1 MKVTAVLA
9 LHAACAL
16 AFGPALVGCGGAEP
30 ERRKEVNANLATI
43 HREHATDRLVARGKA
58 FVAVGDYTR
67 AEEYF
72 ASAINQGADD
82 KKLMPLILDA
92 CIQDGR
98 LRLAAQYANDHLRKH
113 PSETRIRLVLAMIYV
128 GLSDADLAEKE
139 LRRVLEE
146 KPDDSQAH
154 FALGTILREKND
166 PVAADHHYRE
176 YLRLEPQ
183 GPNAE
188 EARGHLLQKVP

>member
-1 MKVTAVLA
+1 MSARAFRATAFLA
-9 LHAACAL
+9 AV
-16 AFGPALVGCGGAEP
+16 GMSVSGCGAQEP
-30 ERRKEVNANLATI
+30 SRRKEVNANLETI
-43 HREHATDRLVARGKA
+43 NREHATDKLVARGRA

-113 PSETRIRLVLAMIYV
+113 PGETRIRLVLAMIYV

-146 KPDDSQAH
+146 KPEDAQAH
-154 FALGTILREKND
+154 FALATILREKND

-176 YLRLEPQ
+176 YLRIEPQ
-183 GPNAE
+183 GQNAE